1 MTRSRHRRRAVRE
14 VMRKTLIVC
23 IMSSALMAGS
33 INSKN
38 FGSATVSEV
47 TSIYDGDT
55 FRANIA
61 GWPDII
67 GERIPIRIKGI
78 DTPELRGKCQQEKIL
93 ARKAKQITVEM
104 LRNAKV
110 IELRNMHRG
119 KYFRIVADVYAN
131 GKNVA
136 KELVNRGLA
145 VLYDGGRKNKDWC
158 K

>member
-1 MTRSRHRRRAVRE
+1 M
-14 VMRKTLIVC
+14 KTIRIIFFLLLLPLNLLL
-23 IMSSALMAGS
+23 SGS
-33 INSKN
+33 INNKN
-38 FGSATVSEV
+38 FGNVTVAEV

-55 FRANIA
+55 FRANIV

-67 GERIPIRIKGI
+67 GERVPIRINGI
-78 DTPELRGKCQQEKIL
+78 DTPELRGKCSQEKLL

-119 KYFRIVADVYAN
+119 KYFRIVADVYAD
-131 GKNVA
+131 GKSVA

-145 VLYDGGRKNKDWC
+145 VLYDGGHKKMDWC
-158 K
+158 GNER